1 MKLTLIYLLIVTF
14 CAGLFSTP
22 VKPNA
27 RVDQPCASVKQE
39 QKPVLIQ
46 KARVGGVITNQHQ
59 LFMN

>member
-1 MKLTLIYLLIVTF
+1 MKLTLIYLMIVTF

-22 VKPNA
+22 VKPHA
-27 RVDQPCASVKQE
+27 KVDQPCASIKQE

-46 KARVGGVITNQHQ
+46 KGRAAGVITNQHQ